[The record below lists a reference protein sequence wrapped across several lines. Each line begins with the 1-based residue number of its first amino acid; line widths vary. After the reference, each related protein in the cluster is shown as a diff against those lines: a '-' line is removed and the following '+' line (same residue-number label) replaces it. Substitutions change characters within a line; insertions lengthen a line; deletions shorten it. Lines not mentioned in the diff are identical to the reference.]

1 MEKYEFNIKAEQ
13 MQKMAAAGDYKTAMQ
28 IADGIDWRRVR
39 NANMLAMVSEIY
51 ERNGE
56 FEEARDILLMAF
68 DRAPVG
74 KRFLY
79 KLAEISVEAGNLEDA
94 QDFYREF
101 CEINPED
108 SRAYL
113 LRYRILRAKG
123 AKPEQLA
130 GLIEDYT
137 ALELDEK
144 WLYELAL
151 LYEASGKIADCV
163 RTCDKISLL
172 FGKGQYVTE
181 ALELKKHYHP
191 LSVEQQMLLDSR
203 KRPVETTVPKDYYLD
218 EEPGEE
224 REEQGLEMGERFPS
238 SEEAEPEQDFR
249 TETPEEIPSSEAA
262 EEAEVQNSIENFV
275 TEQTAEKKPET
286 IEQPHSY
293 HMIIEA
299 ETLEAGFQVAVNEIK
314 YFHEQYGL
322 EYKVAKISAEKLN
335 QKGFASFTEKLEG
348 KDLIIEGAG
357 SLLYPVVDEISAYL
371 KQKEGLNSLVLVDA
385 VDHFDQLAADKPDFI
400 QCFELVSALPE
411 KKEEEEDL
419 LEEVDLSE
427 LPMGAAKEEEL
438 ASRDMTEGDPR
449 TEAPRATPEGSELN
463 AVAEDTESEQEKL
476 AAELR
481 ASMERPSRPL
491 EETERI
497 RPGRVEG
504 IAADFPEKKD
514 MSLEEF
520 AAYAQDYAKS
530 IDCVI
535 PERAI
540 RSMYEK
546 IEILQEDGVPLSRKN
561 AEDMVEDA
569 ADKAEKPK
577 LFRSKY
583 DKNDKL
589 ILHEDCFL

>member
-113 LRYRILRAKG
+113 LRYKILRAKG

-181 ALELKKHYHP
+181 ALELKQHYHP
-191 LSVEQQMLLDSR
+191 LSVEQQILLDSR
-203 KRPVETTVPKDYYLD
+203 KGPVETSVPKDYYLD
-218 EEPGEE
+218 EGPEEE
-224 REEQGLEMGERFPS
+224 REEQSLEMGERFAS
-238 SEEAEPEQDFR
+238 SEEAEPEQAFR

-262 EEAEVQNSIENFV
+262 EEAEAQNSMESFV
-275 TEQTAEKKPET
+275 TAQTAEKKPEV
-286 IEQPHSY
+286 IEQSHSY

-299 ETLEAGFQVAVNEIK
+299 ETLEAGFQIAVNEIK

-335 QKGFASFTEKLEG
+335 QRGFASFTEKLEG

-427 LPMGAAKEEEL
+427 APMEAAKEEEL
-438 ASRDMTEGDPR
+438 ASREI
-449 TEAPRATPEGSELN
+449 TEAPAAKSEGSELN
-463 AVAEDTESEQEKL
+463 AVVEDTESEQEKL

-497 RPGRVEG
+497 QPERVEG

-535 PERAI
+535 PERAL

-577 LFRSKY
+577 LFRPKY